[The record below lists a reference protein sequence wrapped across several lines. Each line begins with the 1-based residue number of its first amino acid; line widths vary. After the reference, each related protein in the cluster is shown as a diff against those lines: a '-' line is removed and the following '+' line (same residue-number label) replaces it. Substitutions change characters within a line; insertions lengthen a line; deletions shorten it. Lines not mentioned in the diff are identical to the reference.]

1 MSYTLTLFC
10 GCALYVSCHPRTGV
24 AHTRIIESRGPGCTV
39 RRHEVGLRLYLW
51 EMLPD
56 RRSPPPPIHFRSDPP
71 DPPGL
76 H

>member
-1 MSYTLTLFC
+1 
-10 GCALYVSCHPRTGV
+10 V

-56 RRSPPPPIHFRSDPP
+56 RRSSPPPIHFRSDPP